1 MYNIQILDF
10 VQKWELSG
18 EGSGSGRLRADEYG
32 LRIAELRAGHVP
44 VRDLAGMYLQKR
56 GWI

>member
-18 EGSGSGRLRADEYG
+18 EGPGSGRLRVDEYG

-44 VRDLAGMYLQKR
+44 VRDLAGMYL
-56 GWI
+56 